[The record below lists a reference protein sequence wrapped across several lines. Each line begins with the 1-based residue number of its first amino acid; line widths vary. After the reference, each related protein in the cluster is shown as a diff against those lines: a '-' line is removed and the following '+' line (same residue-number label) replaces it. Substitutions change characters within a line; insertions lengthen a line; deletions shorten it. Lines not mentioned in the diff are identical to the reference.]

1 MSSVIKMKTDN
12 REATNIV
19 EMDNGELFAKVLSRK
34 DKMYRLALTI
44 LKDSVEAED
53 AVQDVFERL
62 WVRREVLV
70 SYQNIDA
77 FVLTAVRNEC
87 IDRIRSQKTRR
98 EKSDSIAY
106 DITSKQPDSGRQID
120 LRDMKSIV
128 QQLMEE
134 LPPRQQEIMH
144 LRDIE
149 ECEMAEIAE
158 IVGID
163 ESAVRMN
170 LSRAR
175 KAVRERLQKI
185 MNHGLAE

>member
-1 MSSVIKMKTDN
+1 
-12 REATNIV
+12 
-19 EMDNGELFAKVLSRK
+19 MDNGELFAKVLSRK